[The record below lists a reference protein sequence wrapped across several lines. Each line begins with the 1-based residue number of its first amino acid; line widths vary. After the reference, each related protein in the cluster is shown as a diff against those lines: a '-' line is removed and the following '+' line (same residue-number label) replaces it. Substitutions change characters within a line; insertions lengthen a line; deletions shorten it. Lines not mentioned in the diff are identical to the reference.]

1 MRWMPCSRPQI
12 SSLHNLI
19 GGGAFPRIKSKYLPV
34 VPKVSRNSFITNSNT
49 CLDIPVRYPRG
60 RLLIVDVI
68 FYWTIRLYAMRCKCG
83 ETVPSYHGSVVL
95 GRMDGCNDCLCVAD
109 TLYGARDLNLCSN
122 VQNSRH
128 PCKTVEAYG

>member
-19 GGGAFPRIKSKYLPV
+19 GGGAFIRIKSRYLPV

-49 CLDIPVRYPRG
+49 SLDIPVRYPRG

-68 FYWTIRLYAMRCKCG
+68 FYTATIGRC
-83 ETVPSYHGSVVL
+83 VL
-95 GRMDGCNDCLCVAD
+95 LVGTQEVI
-109 TLYGARDLNLCSN
+109 
-122 VQNSRH
+122 
-128 PCKTVEAYG
+128 E